1 MTGRKYEGK
10 AHNQTAIT
18 AESKPPLFRGFK
30 KHDFAEKAYNTG
42 LFRLFPK
49 SNVLIYSRD
58 PLGDLNKAIVDV
70 VKKNVCSTC
79 IKIKIA
85 PPERGN
91 PSDATEGVIN
101 VKRKIKLNFLKY

>member
-18 AESKPPLFRGFK
+18 AESKPPLCRGFK
-30 KHDFAEKAYNTG
+30 SHDFAEKAYNTG

-58 PLGDLNKAIVDV
+58 PLGDLSKAIVELA
-70 VKKNVCSTC
+70 KTNTCSTD
-79 IKIKIA
+79 INIKIA
-85 PPERGN
+85 PLERGN
-91 PSDATEGVIN
+91 PSDATERID
-101 VKRKIKLNFLKY
+101 KFYEYKKIIIKY

>member
-30 KHDFAEKAYNTG
+30 KYDFAEKAYNTG

-58 PLGDLNKAIVDV
+58 PLGDLSKAIVDV
-70 VKKNVCSTC
+70 VKTNVCSTD

-85 PPERGN
+85 PQERGN
-91 PSDATEGVIN
+91 PSDA
-101 VKRKIKLNFLKY
+101 KRRNKT